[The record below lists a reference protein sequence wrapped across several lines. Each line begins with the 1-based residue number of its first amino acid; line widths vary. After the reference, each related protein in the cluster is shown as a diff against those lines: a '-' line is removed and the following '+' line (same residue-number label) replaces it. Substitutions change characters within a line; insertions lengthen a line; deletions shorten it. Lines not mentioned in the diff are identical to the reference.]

1 VSGKGEERGKQ
12 MDANGLKLVVDT
24 VGWMIAISIGIHVM
38 FFLAN
43 LKLYTEIM
51 KEKSQRNRP

>member
-1 VSGKGEERGKQ
+1 
-12 MDANGLKLVVDT
+12 MDTAGMKIIIDAVA
-24 VGWMIAISIGIHVM
+24 WMVAAGVIVNLA
-38 FFLAN
+38 FFAAN